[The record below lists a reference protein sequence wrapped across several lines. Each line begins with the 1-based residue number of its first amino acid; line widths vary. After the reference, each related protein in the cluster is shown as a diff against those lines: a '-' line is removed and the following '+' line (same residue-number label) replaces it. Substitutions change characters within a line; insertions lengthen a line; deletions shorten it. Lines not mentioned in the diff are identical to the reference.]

1 MKTRLMICTLCI
13 TLALILT
20 TGMVIAG
27 KQNRMVDSS
36 GGEIRADSVA
46 VGFVPDESEIIG
58 EGTNWLIYQGL
69 LRAQSELGVAGSVYT
84 PTNSTEYE
92 AKLQQCV
99 DEGNDLCLSAGFLM
113 FEATTNVAS
122 ANPETSFAIVDPG
135 SESDPGNMRSLFF
148 AEDESGYLAGTLVGL
163 MTQSDVLGAIG
174 GIPVTAVIRYVE
186 GYRNGAQCAN
196 PEVEVLVEYTGD
208 FGNYELGEATAQG
221 MMAQGADAIFAPAGI
236 TGVGAV
242 MTATQSGAWGIGV
255 DTDWYLSVFEN
266 GAVDGSDKLLSSALK
281 HFDNGVYATISD
293 VISGTF
299 TSGMVQYDLA
309 QDGVGLAP
317 FHEADPFVPQQVRDK
332 LDAVM
337 QGIKNGNII
346 VDDPCDG
353 SYTYI
358 HLPIITR

>member
-20 TGMVIAG
+20 TGVVIAG
-27 KQNRMVDSS
+27 QQNRMVDSG

-46 VGFVPDESEIIG
+46 VGFVPNESGVTDMGI
-58 EGTNWLIYQGL
+58 NWFSYQGL

-99 DEGNDLCLSAGFLM
+99 DEGNDLCLSVGFLM
-113 FEATTNVAS
+113 EITTANVAY
-122 ANPETSFAIVDPG
+122 ANPGTSFAIVDPG

-163 MTQSDVLGAIG
+163 MTQSDVVGAIG
-174 GIPVTAVIRYVE
+174 GMYIPPVIRHVE

-196 PEVEVLVEYTGD
+196 PEAEVLAEYVGD
-208 FGNYELGEATAQG
+208 FGNYELGAERAQS
-221 MMAQGADAIFAPAGI
+221 MMSRGADAIFGVGGDTGI
-236 TGVGAV
+236 GAV

-255 DTDWYLSVFEN
+255 DTDWYLSVFDN

-281 HFDNGVYATISD
+281 YYDNGVYATISD

-309 QDGVGLAP
+309 LDGVGLAP
-317 FHEADPFVPQQVRDK
+317 FHEADPFVPQQVRDT
-332 LDAVM
+332 LNAVM
-337 QGIKNGNII
+337 QGIKNGYIN
-346 VDDPCDG
+346 VNDPCDG
-353 SYTYI
+353 TYTYI